1 VCGMDNEK
9 LTNELDNASNEDS
22 ETKGKPKYD
31 KLNAEAEIT
40 KDFKFSIGMEFTS
53 RHQFKD
59 VVRELN
65 VLNGRKIKFARNG
78 KKNVRAVCWVNQ
90 KCGYNVFASIAK
102 KTNTFR
108 VRSLRPMHTCGMVL
122 NLKSSRSKWIKE
134 VFVKHNINQ
143 EPKKRVIL

>member
-1 VCGMDNEK
+1 VCGMDSEK
-9 LTNELDNASNEDS
+9 LSNELDNASKEDS
-22 ETKGKPKYD
+22 EMKGKPKYD
-31 KLNAEAEIT
+31 KFDAEAEIT

-59 VVRELN
+59 AVRELN
-65 VLNGRKIKFARNG
+65 VLNGRKIKFTRNG
-78 KKNVRAVCWVNQ
+78 KKRVRAVCWLNQ
-90 KCGYNVFASIAK
+90 KCSYNVYVSIAK

-108 VRSLRPMHTCGMVL
+108 VRKLHPMHTCGMVL
-122 NLKSSRSKWIKE
+122 NFKSSRSKWIKE